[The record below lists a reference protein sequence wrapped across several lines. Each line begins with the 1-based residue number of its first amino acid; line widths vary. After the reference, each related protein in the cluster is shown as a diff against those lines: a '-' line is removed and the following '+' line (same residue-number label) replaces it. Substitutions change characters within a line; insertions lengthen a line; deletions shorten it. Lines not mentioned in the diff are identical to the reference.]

1 MNKIAII
8 GGTGLLGSNLVNL
21 LSKDHDVKAFSRA
34 HSANINV
41 DLNNIIDFNFLEL
54 SLNSHFKVWKP
65 DVIINAVAVVNIEL
79 CENSYSMA
87 EYVNCEIA
95 TQLAKISKKHNSYF
109 IHVSTDHF
117 FNNNEMTHSEE
128 QDVELLNNY
137 AITKF
142 KAEKSV
148 SMICDDALV
157 VRTNIIGYRRR
168 MANSFFE
175 WLLDSLKNEKKIE
188 LFTDYITSPISV
200 NQLGRILMKCYSNK
214 LSGLYNIASSEVID
228 KFSFGIKV
236 ANKFEY
242 PVKNISP
249 IKFQDNNLVFP
260 KRALSLGL
268 DISKIQAALNENM
281 PTIDETLDDLKNE
294 NERYFNEQ

>member
-1 MNKIAII
+1 
-8 GGTGLLGSNLVNL
+8 
-21 LSKDHDVKAFSRA
+21 
-34 HSANINV
+34 
-41 DLNNIIDFNFLEL
+41 
-54 SLNSHFKVWKP
+54 
-65 DVIINAVAVVNIEL
+65 
-79 CENSYSMA
+79 
-87 EYVNCEIA
+87 
-95 TQLAKISKKHNSYF
+95 
-109 IHVSTDHF
+109 
-117 FNNNEMTHSEE
+117 
-128 QDVELLNNY
+128 
-137 AITKF
+137 
-142 KAEKSV
+142 
-148 SMICDDALV
+148 
-157 VRTNIIGYRRR
+157 
-168 MANSFFE
+168 
-175 WLLDSLKNEKKIE
+175 
-188 LFTDYITSPISV
+188 
-200 NQLGRILMKCYSNK
+200 MKCYSNK